1 MAALAAALI
10 GAQIGGAIMKGLGGW
25 HETKTQVQG
34 YKSWAKT
41 AEQDAEAVERAG
53 RYDFSQSIIEAR
65 RLRARQLV
73 QYAKSGVLTEGT
85 PNLVMAQTK
94 AEAERDA
101 AFALDTATRR
111 AQGMRIEAAYSRWMA
126 ASAKMGG
133 IFGVLAGAG
142 ESAGDIYSGG
152 EKAGLWGRTEGH
164 P

>member
-1 MAALAAALI
+1 MALPATALV

-25 HETKTQVQG
+25 HETKTQVRG
-34 YKSWAKT
+34 FKSR
-41 AEQDAEAVERAG
+41 AEATEMDADAVERAG
-53 RYDFSQSIIEAR
+53 RYDFSQQIIEAR

-101 AFALDTATRR
+101 AFALDTTTRR

-133 IFGVLAGAG
+133 IFGILSGAASSYG
-142 ESAGDIYSGG
+142 SIYSSG
-152 EKAGLWGRTEGH
+152 KDAGLWGKGKG
-164 P
+164 